1 MAFKFMAGFNLL
13 ICGTCCWWNNGNLKF
28 FFLYNFIGFI
38 DSWILI
44 KLMDN
49 FTDWYVVYI
58 AAVSLQYR
66 DFTMYRTL
74 LDFIKK
80 YLCVH
85 CGLNINKTCLI
96 YHNLIY
102 MKENLWNCIKQRKER
117 KFDAVITN
125 KLFQFSP
132 LHQTKY
138 TVKNNEKK
146 SLNCFNPLSMSFD
159 SDYSVAIV
167 FIL

>member
-1 MAFKFMAGFNLL
+1 MQLLWASRATGRRCCLLYTAIVDKSAKSRGRIRWSCLYYVVLYPKMAFKFMAGFNLL

-66 DFTMYRTL
+66 DFTRHRTL

-80 YLCVH
+80 YSCVR
-85 CGLNINKTCLI
+85 CGLNIYKTCLKC
-96 YHNLIY
+96 HNLACIS

-117 KFDAVITN
+117 K
-125 KLFQFSP
+125 LMQ
-132 LHQTKY
+132 
-138 TVKNNEKK
+138 
-146 SLNCFNPLSMSFD
+146 
-159 SDYSVAIV
+159 
-167 FIL
+167 